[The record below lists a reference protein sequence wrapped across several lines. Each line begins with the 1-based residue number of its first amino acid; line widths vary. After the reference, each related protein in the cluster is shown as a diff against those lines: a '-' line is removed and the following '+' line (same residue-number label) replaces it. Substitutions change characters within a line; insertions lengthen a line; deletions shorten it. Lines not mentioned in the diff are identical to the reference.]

1 MRNQETLFRSDT
13 CEWETPLDFFRQW
26 DEKFHFDLDVC
37 ATPEN
42 AKCARY
48 FTREDDGLVQ
58 DWTGHVCWMNPPYGR
73 GIINWMRK
81 AYESALGGG
90 CRGVPRPCED
100 GHDLV
105 ARVRHAGQDLFRAR
119 SAEIRRL
126 TEQCTLPLG
135 CYRVQEVG

>member
-1 MRNQETLFRSDT
+1 MRNQEMLFRSDS

-48 FTREDDGLVQ
+48 FTREDDGLAQ

-73 GIINWMRK
+73 GIIDWMRK
-81 AYESALGGG
+81 AYESALGGLSW
-90 CRGVPRPCED
+90 CASSLRGRTRPGGTSTPC
-100 GHDLV
+100 G
-105 ARVRHAGQDLFRAR
+105 AGFI
-119 SAEIRRL
+119 S
-126 TEQCTLPLG
+126 C
-135 CYRVQEVG
+135 VVG